1 MPVGAPGA
9 ALCPGCVGPWSPEVL
24 AMEPQSP
31 EVAASLE
38 RERKLRASAESEA
51 AEQEQIEQALETQLA
66 DVQAAVS
73 GMRVYTELI
82 AEMGDADVRDAC
94 VEAGIHVDAYGGSQ
108 MRQLLLEHLCDTDP
122 CDAPEVCNQEHA
134 VRFVAADDDDDA
146 DDDTSEGTD
155 SSDTWPDGGHE
166 QAALQQQLSDAMD
179 FRYDIVCLTPPDSEG
194 EAEEH
199 VEALDEIDAEIVA
212 LQKRLQS
219 YRSHVGGRSDTQNV
233 RQTSTSSSLQAPVHR
248 HVELSSTDSTPKE
261 VEEGSS
267 AQALLAAAGLELSPG
282 GTSYRIIG
290 RQPRVSSPHHEP
302 VRQLHH
308 AQPVRSAHF

>member
-1 MPVGAPGA
+1 
-9 ALCPGCVGPWSPEVL
+9 
-24 AMEPQSP
+24 MEPRSP

-73 GMRVYTELI
+73 GMRVYAELI
-82 AEMGDADVRDAC
+82 AEMGDADVREAC
-94 VEAGIHVDAYGGSQ
+94 VEAGIDAYGSSQ
-108 MRQLLLEHLCDTDP
+108 MRQLLLEHLCD
-122 CDAPEVCNQEHA
+122 APEVSNPEDA
-134 VRFVAADDDDDA
+134 VRFVAADEDDDTDDDA
-146 DDDTSEGTD
+146 DDDADDDDTSESTD
-155 SSDTWPDGGHE
+155 SSDTGPDASST

-179 FRYDIVCLTPPDSEG
+179 FRYGIVCLTPPDSEG

-199 VEALDEIDAEIVA
+199 IEALDEIDAEILA
-212 LQKRLQS
+212 LQKRLQG
-219 YRSHVGGRSDTQNV
+219 YRSHGGGRRHTQSVWQN
-233 RQTSTSSSLQAPVHR
+233 STSSFLNAPAHR
-248 HVELSSTDSTPKE
+248 HVEEINTDSAPKE
-261 VEEGSS
+261 VKEGSS

-290 RQPRVSSPHHEP
+290 RQPRVSSPQHKP

-308 AQPVRSAHF
+308 AQPVRSARLQKVHAS